1 MGNCQA
7 AEAATVLIHHPA
19 ENKVERIYWSVTASD
34 VMKSNPGH
42 YVAVVVTSPTMKNE
56 KGSPLKQLK
65 LLRPDDTLLIG
76 HVYRLVS
83 FEEVLNEFATKK
95 CVKLGKL
102 LKEGGGLDLTK
113 KTKKHRKKKLDQ
125 ETGRVN
131 PDPNQDGANDAVTGE
146 NGGDGFMRR
155 SHGGGRDVR
164 LKQPVKSQLTQMI
177 SVERVLRQCTRPET
191 QKKSMGD
198 YRLLRNSGVVVGII
212 LLHFAFVSFV
222 SSDELQFVVGETG
235 EIQVTPSLE
244 VKGSPGLKPD
254 RIVLCE
260 RIHIHGLRRFKH
272 IDKYAHSL
280 KLVVNASTAG
290 KTSSIDVC
298 FHRNLSRA
306 IGMCPHSRW
315 EKASKGSWVQ
325 TMSPFDHK
333 ILDVRVASSN
343 KVTLELSAVEE
354 LFMYRI
360 VFLILG
366 AVLLVSASTLSQSLA
381 FYYSSAMAVGII
393 LVVLL
398 VLFQGMKLLPTGRSS
413 FALFIY
419 SSLLG
424 LGGFLLRYIPGL
436 FQSLLTEM
444 GIDEEMYTPV
454 CSDFCGGVF
463 IFGWSIFR
471 SSVDPLLAGG
481 ALISVILMSSTL
493 KKITR
498 LKFLL
503 RLYEIPLN
511 LLLGIWEAIRDADIP
526 SVPGYLHDFMRKSPD
541 ASEFR
546 NRVTF
551 ASPSGGVNN
560 GMRESPPSESDTFPS
575 SFHKTPERSQLT
587 KEEWKKLTKDSTT
600 KAVQELVSS
609 PDFGKWAAVNA
620 DRISVTPRKGSSS
633 TNRPRKWL
641 RWF

>member
-1 MGNCQA
+1 
-7 AEAATVLIHHPA
+7 
-19 ENKVERIYWSVTASD
+19 
-34 VMKSNPGH
+34 
-42 YVAVVVTSPTMKNE
+42 
-56 KGSPLKQLK
+56 
-65 LLRPDDTLLIG
+65 
-76 HVYRLVS
+76 
-83 FEEVLNEFATKK
+83 
-95 CVKLGKL
+95 
-102 LKEGGGLDLTK
+102 
-113 KTKKHRKKKLDQ
+113 
-125 ETGRVN
+125 
-131 PDPNQDGANDAVTGE
+131 
-146 NGGDGFMRR
+146 
-155 SHGGGRDVR
+155 
-164 LKQPVKSQLTQMI
+164 
-177 SVERVLRQCTRPET
+177 
-191 QKKSMGD
+191 MGD

-212 LLHFAFVSFV
+212 LLHLFAFASLV
-222 SSDELQFVVGETG
+222 SSNELQFVVGETG
-235 EIQVTPSLE
+235 ELQVTPSLE
-244 VKGSPGLKPD
+244 IKGSPGLKPD
-254 RIVLCE
+254 RTVLCE

-280 KLVVNASTAG
+280 KLVVNASTVG

-343 KVTLELSAVEE
+343 KVTLEMSAVEE

-366 AVLLVSASTLSQSLA
+366 AVLLASASTLSQSLA

-454 CSDFCGGVF
+454 AIFVGAFLSLGGAF
-463 IFGWSIFR
+463 FGFWTVRKLMLTEDGSIDVSTSLFVSWSIR
-471 SSVDPLLAGG
+471 IMAAVLILQSSVDPLLAGG

-503 RLYEIPLN
+503 LLYEIPLN

-551 ASPSGGVNN
+551 ASPSGGINN
-560 GMRESPPSESDTFPS
+560 GMRESSPSESDTFPS